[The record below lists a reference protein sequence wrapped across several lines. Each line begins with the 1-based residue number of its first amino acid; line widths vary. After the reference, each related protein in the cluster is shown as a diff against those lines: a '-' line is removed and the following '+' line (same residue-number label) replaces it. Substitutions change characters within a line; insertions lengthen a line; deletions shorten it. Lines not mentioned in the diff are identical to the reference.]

1 MYRTSLKSIYNIIGL
16 DKLGISNLNGG
27 KQKQLALKK
36 LLQYIDIQKVEGN
49 KRAIQVVDIYEKPH
63 IIDNERGKK
72 GFYIDRSIPIMLD
85 YLLQVDR
92 LELLTNI
99 NMLSKVIG
107 IVNFRFKVISNDE
120 LLQINNRFTHNM
132 VNDFYFRCKTQQ
144 EQIIFR
150 LLDRLQ
156 NEYSV
161 ITYYKKFNI
170 IDETGEEHVSSVS
183 DEYVIEKAQKE
194 VLDEFNSKN
203 ILIVY
208 KRKREKK
215 FFDRVCQI
223 INEKYNLNWEH
234 YYRQIQ
240 IFIHEEKLK
249 EAIAKIYINK
259 ALFNDYKFSMSDR
272 FAKSIKSK
280 TLKAIQNRKS
290 DEINSYQFCD
300 DYHAIQEELISFFT
314 ERI

>member
-1 MYRTSLKSIYNIIGL
+1 MEKQNKKSSGMPVYNLADKAEVAIKNNIYIGQVFTSLKSIYDMIGL

-49 KRAIQVVDIYEKPH
+49 KRAI
-63 IIDNERGKK
+63 
-72 GFYIDRSIPIMLD
+72 
-85 YLLQVDR
+85 QVDR

>member
-1 MYRTSLKSIYNIIGL
+1 MEKQNKKSSGMPVYNLADKAEVAIKNNICIGQVFTSLKSIYNIIGL

-49 KRAIQVVDIYEKPH
+49 KRAI
-63 IIDNERGKK
+63 
-72 GFYIDRSIPIMLD
+72 
-85 YLLQVDR
+85 QVDR

-208 KRKREKK
+208 KRKQEKK

-223 INEKYNLNWEH
+223 INEKYNFNWEH

-240 IFIHEEKLK
+240 IFIHKEKLK
-249 EAIAKIYINK
+249 EVIAKFYINK

-272 FAKSIKSK
+272 FAKSIKNR

-300 DYHAIQEELISFFT
+300 DYQAIQEELISFFT
-314 ERI
+314 ERV